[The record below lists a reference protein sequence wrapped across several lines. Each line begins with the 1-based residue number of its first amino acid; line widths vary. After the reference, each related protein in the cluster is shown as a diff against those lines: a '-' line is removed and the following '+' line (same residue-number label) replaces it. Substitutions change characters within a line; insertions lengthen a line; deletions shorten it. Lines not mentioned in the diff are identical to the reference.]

1 MIDRDQKRRP
11 HILKIDAEGHDYQ
24 VLYLTS
30 TLFSCLIFLSVFAS
44 MDNIY
49 NTSTSC
55 DPPCLRES

>member
-30 TLFSCLIFLSVFAS
+30 TLFSCLISMSMFAS
-44 MDNIY
+44 MNCIY
-49 NTSTSC
+49 MTSNAC
-55 DPPCLRES
+55 DSPCLRES